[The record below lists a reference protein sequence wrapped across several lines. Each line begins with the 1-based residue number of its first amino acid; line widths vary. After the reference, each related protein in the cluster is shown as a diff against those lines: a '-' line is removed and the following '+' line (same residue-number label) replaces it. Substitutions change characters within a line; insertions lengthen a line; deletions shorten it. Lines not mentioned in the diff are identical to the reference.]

1 MKALLKS
8 IAAAAVVI
16 ASGAAHAVPVT
27 LTGVT
32 LLSPASLVFGTLNG
46 APYSD
51 GAGALRVD
59 TVEMGSFLAFCTE
72 LDTVLS
78 PTYPVTYNYT
88 PYAQDGVAR
97 VLSLYTTGMYSA
109 AATQVAIW
117 EAVYDSVA
125 GDLATGVFT
134 LNAPAG
140 LLTESTALLAAA
152 GALSVGQYDPTGMR
166 ALQNDRYQD
175 LVTVVPEPS
184 TYALLLAGLT
194 GIGFVARRRSQ
205 NRA

>member
-1 MKALLKS
+1 MKTLLKS
-8 IAAAAVVI
+8 VGAAAVLAV
-16 ASGAAHAVPVT
+16 AGAAHAVPVT

-32 LLSPASLVFGTLNG
+32 LLSPASQVFGTLNG
-46 APYSD
+46 TPYGD

-59 TVEMGSFLAFCTE
+59 TVERGSFIAFCTE
-72 LDTVLS
+72 LDALLS
-78 PTYPVTYNYT
+78 PTYPVTYDYT
-88 PYAQDGVAR
+88 TYTQDGVAR
-97 VLSLYTTGMYSA
+97 VLSLYGTGAYSA

-125 GDLATGVFT
+125 GDLSAGVFT

-140 LLTESTALLAAA
+140 LLAESTALLAAA
-152 GALSVGQYDPTGMR
+152 GALTVGQYDPNSMR
-166 ALQNDRYQD
+166 ALNNARYQD

-205 NRA
+205 DRA

>member
-1 MKALLKS
+1 MKTLLKS
-8 IAAAAVVI
+8 VAAAAVLAV
-16 ASGAAHAVPVT
+16 AGAAHAVPVT

-32 LLSPASLVFGTLNG
+32 LLSPASPVFGTLNG

-59 TVEMGSFLAFCTE
+59 TVERGSFIAFCIE
-72 LDTVLS
+72 LDAMLS
-78 PTYPVTYNYT
+78 PTYPVTYDYT
-88 PYAQDGVAR
+88 TYTQDGVAR
-97 VLSLYTTGMYSA
+97 VLSLYGTGAYSA

-125 GDLATGVFT
+125 GNLSAGVFT

-140 LLTESTALLAAA
+140 LLAESTALLAAA
-152 GALSVGQYDPTGMR
+152 GALTVGQYDPNSMR
-166 ALQNDRYQD
+166 ALNNARYQD

-205 NRA
+205 DRA

>member
-8 IAAAAVVI
+8 VAAAALFV
-16 ASGAAHAVPVT
+16 AAGAAHAIPVT
-27 LTGVT
+27 LTG
-32 LLSPASLVFGTLNG
+32 LAILSPYSTVSGTLNG
-46 APYSD
+46 NSYSD
-51 GAGALRVD
+51 LAGALRIN
-59 TVEMGSFLAFCTE
+59 TIEIGTFAAFCTE
-72 LDTVLS
+72 LDSTVS
-78 PTYPVTYNYT
+78 SIYPVTYDYT
-88 PYAQDGVAR
+88 TYTQDGVAR
-97 VLSLYTTGMYSA
+97 VLSLYGTGAYSA

-125 GDLATGVFT
+125 GDLSSGVFT
-134 LNAPAG
+134 VNAPAS

-152 GALSVGQYDPTGMR
+152 GALSVGQYDSNSMH
-166 ALQNDRYQD
+166 ALHNDRYQD
-175 LVTVVPEPS
+175 FVTTVPEPS